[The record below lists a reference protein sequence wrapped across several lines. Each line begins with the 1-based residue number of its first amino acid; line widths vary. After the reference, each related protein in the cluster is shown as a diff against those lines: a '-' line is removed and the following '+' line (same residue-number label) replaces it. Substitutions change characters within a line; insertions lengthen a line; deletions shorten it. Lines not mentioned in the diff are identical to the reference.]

1 MLPEGDLVLLEGANV
16 GDCCLGYLRRRD
28 VSEFCS
34 LWLSSYQLFFGDFP
48 ERGACADV
56 VVGSVWGSSS

>member
-16 GDCCLGYLRRRD
+16 GDCCRGYLRRGD

-34 LWLSSYQLFFGDFP
+34 LWLSSYQLFLGDFP
-48 ERGACADV
+48 EKQVLFEGQLITDFK
-56 VVGSVWGSSS
+56 